1 MRQSF
6 VLANILARPARTIAS
21 IFGVALGVVLIL
33 VTVGLAR
40 GILYETGQREKNVG
54 AEIIFQSAGTLGAS
68 ITATPL
74 ALPVAYTQRL
84 REIEGVRA
92 VTPLGRYIRSG
103 AGGIGFEM
111 IEGIVDRPTDTYTT
125 YAAISGIRI
134 VEGHPLQSD
143 DEIIV
148 DRHYATTKKIA
159 PGSRV
164 EILNHTFTVAGI
176 YEPESGGRV
185 KMRLSKMQ
193 ELLGAPGK
201 CSSILVKCVDPAEQE
216 RVAERI
222 EAALPGNQIIFTR
235 DIPSYYD
242 RGIPALNTFLRVVV
256 GLALVISSLVIL
268 LAMYTSITER
278 TREIGILKSL
288 GASRGFIIAAI
299 EKEALTISALGVTLG
314 YLASFIAKAGIMRYT
329 SLIVKFEGKWLL
341 TAALVGLLAGALGA
355 LYPAVHAARQDPV
368 RALAYE

>member
-1 MRQSF
+1 MRHSF
-6 VLANILARPARTIAS
+6 VAANLLARPTRTIAS
-21 IFGVALGVVLIL
+21 MLGIALGVALIL

-54 AEIIFQSAGTLGAS
+54 AEILFQSAGTLGAS

-84 REIEGVRA
+84 RQIEGVRA
-92 VTPLGRYIRSG
+92 VTPIGRYIRSG

-111 IEGIVDRPTDTYTT
+111 IEGIADRPTPE
-125 YAAISGIRI
+125 YASYAEISGIRI
-134 VEGHPLQSD
+134 VEGRPLQSD
-143 DEIIV
+143 EEIIV
-148 DRHYATTKKIA
+148 DRHYAATKKVA

-164 EILNHTFTVAGI
+164 ELLNHTFTVVGI
-176 YEPESGGRV
+176 YEPESGARV
-185 KMRLSKMQ
+185 KMRLAKMQ
-193 ELLGAPGK
+193 ELLGAHGK
-201 CSSILVKCVDPAEQE
+201 CSSILVKCLDPNEQE

-242 RGIPALNTFLRVVV
+242 RGIPSLNIFLRVVV
-256 GLALVISSLVIL
+256 GLALVVSSLVIL

-288 GASRGFIIAAI
+288 GASRRFIIVTI
-299 EKEALTISALGVTLG
+299 EKEALAISALGVAVG
-314 YLASFIAKAGIMRYT
+314 YVLSFLAKVGIMRYT
-329 SLIVKFEGKWLL
+329 SLIVRFEGKWLL
-341 TAALVGLLAGALGA
+341 AAALVGVLAGALGA